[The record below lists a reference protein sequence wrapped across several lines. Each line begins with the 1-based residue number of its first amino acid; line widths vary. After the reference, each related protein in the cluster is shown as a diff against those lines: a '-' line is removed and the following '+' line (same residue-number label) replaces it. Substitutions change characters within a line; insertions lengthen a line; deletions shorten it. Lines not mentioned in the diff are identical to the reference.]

1 MNLQLERDQL
11 EITPISEDSIRID
24 GLTNFKIEQIF
35 DCGQCFRFDPTGN
48 PTHKVAFEGI
58 AHGRY
63 VKFGQ
68 DTPDSLIIYNSTADD
83 FNNIW
88 KHYLALD
95 EDYTSLRADIKAKF
109 TSAAGGKDTVIEK
122 AMEYGDGIRILR
134 QDPWETVC
142 SFIVSQNNNIPRIK
156 KIISAMSEAYGEP
169 IHCGGKVYHAF
180 PTAKALADA
189 GEAAI
194 FALRTG
200 FRAKYIHDAAVK
212 AASGELDFDAIFEAE
227 PRHAEELLCS
237 VKGIGPK
244 VAACA
249 MLFGFGKTEAFPIDV
264 WIKRVLAKCYPDGLD
279 ISALGKY
286 AGVAQQYLFYY
297 ERYNG
302 GEK

>member
-1 MNLQLERDQL
+1 MNLQLEKNQL
-11 EITPISEDSIRID
+11 KITPISEDIIRVD
-24 GLTNFKIEQIF
+24 GLTNFRIEQIF
-35 DCGQCFRFDPTGN
+35 DCGQCFRFDPTEN
-48 PTHKVAFEGI
+48 PVHRVEFEGI
-58 AHGRY
+58 AHGKY
-63 VKFGQ
+63 IKFGQ
-68 DTPDSLIIYNSTADD
+68 DSPNSMTIYNAIAED
-83 FNNIW
+83 FDNIW

-95 EDYTSLRADIKAKF
+95 EDYSLLRADIKENF
-109 TSAAGGKDTVIEK
+109 TAAAGGKDTVMEK

-156 KIISAMSEAYGEP
+156 KIIAAMSEAYGEP
-169 IHCGGKVYHAF
+169 IEYGGKVYHAF

-212 AASGELDFDAIFEAE
+212 AASGELDFDEIFVAD
-227 PRHAEELLCS
+227 PHRAEELLCA
-237 VKGIGPK
+237 VKGVGPK

-249 MLFGFGKTEAFPIDV
+249 MLFGFNKTEAFPIDV
-264 WIKRVLAKCYPDGLD
+264 WIKRVLAKYYPDGLD

-302 GEK
+302 NK